1 VTNRTVHYA
10 GFWLRLLAILT
21 DTFLIVLPSGVL
33 VGLIFGQTAL
43 ENPQASP
50 EAGVFQITLLA
61 LIHIIM
67 WHKFG
72 QTPGKKAAFLKVVDA
87 STFEKAS
94 YIKLT
99 LRFALYFLS
108 MVSLIGF
115 FIGIFRKDKKMLHD
129 LLSTTT
135 VIRIPK
141 E

>member
-1 VTNRTVHYA
+1 VTKKTVHYA
-10 GFWLRLLAILT
+10 GFWLRLLAIIT
-21 DTFLIVLPSGVL
+21 DTFLIVLPSGIL

-50 EAGVFQITLLA
+50 EAGLFQVTLLA

-67 WHKFG
+67 WHKLG

-87 STFEKAS
+87 NTFENAS
-94 YIKLT
+94 YLKLT
-99 LRFALYFLS
+99 IRFVLYFLS
-108 MVSLIGF
+108 MISLIGF
-115 FIGIFRKDKKMLHD
+115 FIGIFRTDKKMLHD
-129 LLSTTT
+129 LLSATT